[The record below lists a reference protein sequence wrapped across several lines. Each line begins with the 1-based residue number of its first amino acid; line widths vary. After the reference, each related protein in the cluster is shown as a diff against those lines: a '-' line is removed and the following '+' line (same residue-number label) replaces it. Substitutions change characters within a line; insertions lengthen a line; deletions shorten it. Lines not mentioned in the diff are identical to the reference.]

1 MSKKVVRKAKVEK
14 KEAPVAA
21 KQQKP
26 VSISYSLTQLY
37 YDIDTVKML
46 IGDYTDAVLFD
57 YCSDQITQ
65 SQNRQLDRLYNKISA
80 GGKLEKAERESLEA
94 FCILANTELCLSV

>member
-1 MSKKVVRKAKVEK
+1 MSKKTVRKAKVEK
-14 KEAPVAA
+14 KEAPVS
-21 KQQKP
+21 
-26 VSISYSLTQLY
+26 VSYSLTQLY

-46 IGDYTDAVLFD
+46 IGDYTDAELFD